1 MLLGSSC
8 KIHFNKQETA
18 EAPKFLL
25 VSVRLPN
32 NPKRS
37 LLKSWMIYCNHVN
50 VKLIIDTSR
59 LLEMY
64 EDMRAFAFC
73 EIHNRLQ

>member
-1 MLLGSSC
+1 MRLL
-8 KIHFNKQETA
+8 
-18 EAPKFLL
+18 
-25 VSVRLPN
+25 N

-50 VKLIIDTSR
+50 VKLFNDISR

-64 EDMRAFAFC
+64 EDMRAFAYC
-73 EIHNRLQ
+73 EIHKRLQQDYCYFL